1 MRIGII
7 SKSVQGQRQI
17 PSRPVIGAEGL
28 PARQI
33 EPYRW
38 RLSGSAIAH
47 LLKATTQQHHR
58 ALASTV
64 ARLVPPAAVVFDV
77 GAHAGQYTKLFASAA
92 AQGQVYAVEPG
103 SYARSIL
110 RTVVWLHRLG
120 NVAVL
125 PMGLGATPGLA
136 TLTMPVKGRGSLGF
150 GLAHLGAPGER
161 WRKVAQELVALTTL
175 DTVVAAL
182 GLDRVDFIKADI
194 EGWELR
200 LLHGGTETLRRFRPY
215 LLLELTANHLARAGD
230 RLDDAFAFLEGLDYA
245 ALEFAPG
252 GGLIPVATRHDGDF
266 WFIPREDP
274 GV

>member
-1 MRIGII
+1 MRAGGRRDHCPAPHYEHQMQIGIVR
-7 SKSVQGQRQI
+7 KSVQGRRQI
-17 PSRPVIGAEGL
+17 PSRAVIGAEG
-28 PARQI
+28 PPSGQT

-47 LLKATTQQHHR
+47 LFKAATQQHHR

-77 GAHAGQYTKLFASAA
+77 GAHAGQYTKLFASTA

-110 RTVVWLHRLG
+110 RTVVWLHRLD

-125 PMGLGATPGLA
+125 PIALGATPRLA
-136 TLTMPVKGRGSLGF
+136 SLTLPMPVKGRGSFGV

-175 DTVVAAL
+175 DIVVAAL

-200 LLHGGTETLRRFRPY
+200 LLHGSTETLRRFRPY
-215 LLLELTANHLARAGD
+215 LMLE
-230 RLDDAFAFLEGLDYA
+230 
-245 ALEFAPG
+245 
-252 GGLIPVATRHDGDF
+252 
-266 WFIPREDP
+266 
-274 GV
+274 

>member
-1 MRIGII
+1 MRAGGRRDHCPAPHYEHQMQIGIVR
-7 SKSVQGQRQI
+7 KSVQGRRQI
-17 PSRPVIGAEGL
+17 PSRAVIGAEG
-28 PARQI
+28 PPSGQT

-47 LLKATTQQHHR
+47 LFKAATQQHHR

-110 RTVVWLHRLG
+110 RTAVWLHRLD

-125 PMGLGATPGLA
+125 PMALGATPGLA
-136 TLTMPVKGRGSLGF
+136 TLTMPVKGRGSFGF
-150 GLAHLGAPGER
+150 GLAHLGAPGDR
-161 WRKVAQELVALTTL
+161 WHKVAQELVALTTL
-175 DTVVAAL
+175 DAVVAAL
-182 GLDRVDFIKADI
+182 DLDHVDFIKADI

-200 LLHGGTETLRRFRPY
+200 LLHGSADTLRRLSP
-215 LLLELTANHLARAGD
+215 RAMP
-230 RLDDAFAFLEGLDYA
+230 E
-245 ALEFAPG
+245 
-252 GGLIPVATRHDGDF
+252 
-266 WFIPREDP
+266 
-274 GV
+274 

>member
-1 MRIGII
+1 MRIETIDEGI
-7 SKSVQGQRQI
+7 QRQI
-17 PSRPVIGAEGL
+17 FSRAVSGPESL
-28 PARQI
+28 SARQI

-38 RLSGSAIAH
+38 RLSGSTIAH
-47 LLKATTQQHHR
+47 LFKATTRQHHQE
-58 ALASTV
+58 LAAII
-64 ARLVPPAAVVFDV
+64 ARLVPREAVVFDV
-77 GAHAGQYTKLFASAA
+77 GAHAGQYTKLFASTAA
-92 AQGQVYAVEPG
+92 EGRVYAVEPG

-110 RTVVWLHRLG
+110 RTVVWSHRLG

-125 PMGLGATPGLA
+125 PMGFGATPGLA
-136 TLTMPVKGRGSLGF
+136 TLTMPVKGRGSFGF

-200 LLHGGTETLRRFRPY
+200 LLHGSTETLRRFRPY
-215 LLLELTANHLARAGD
+215 LMLELTADHLARAGD

>member
-7 SKSVQGQRQI
+7 RKSVQGQRRI
-17 PSRPVIGAEGL
+17 PSRAVIGAEGL

-47 LLKATTQQHHR
+47 LFKATTRQHHR
-58 ALASTV
+58 ALASTIT
-64 ARLVPPAAVVFDV
+64 RLVPPAAVVFDV
-77 GAHAGQYTKLFASAA
+77 GAHAGQYTKLFARAA
-92 AQGQVYAVEPG
+92 AQGRVYAVEPG

-110 RTVVWLHRLG
+110 RTVVWLRRLG

-125 PMGLGATPGLA
+125 PMALGAVTGLD
-136 TLTMPVKGRGSLGF
+136 TLTLPVKGRGSFGF
-150 GLAHLGAPGER
+150 GLAHLGAAEDR
-161 WRKVAQELVALTTL
+161 WHKVAQELVALTTL
-175 DTVVAAL
+175 DAVVAAL

-200 LLHGGTETLRRFRPY
+200 LLHGSADTLRRFRPR
-215 LLLELTANHLARAGD
+215 LMLELTEEHLARAGD
-230 RLDDAFAFLEGLDYA
+230 RLDDAFAFLNGLDYA

-252 GGLIPVATRHDGDF
+252 RGLIPVATHHDGDF
-266 WFIPREDP
+266 WFIPCEDSAA
-274 GV
+274 